1 MSGTTLHRTARAA
14 LALLL
19 LLAVAV
25 LAACG
30 DDDDAGDTTA
40 AAPAAT
46 TAAAPASS
54 AAEPATS
61 AAEPAT
67 SAAEPATSSAAD
79 SDTAAEEP
87 ATSAEATTAE
97 ATDATTAAATEKK
110 PVIIGS
116 KDFTEQFILGEL
128 YAQALEAKGF
138 EVTKKLN
145 LGSTQITDEALQ
157 NGDIDVYPEYTGTML
172 LAVLK
177 QPYEPDAGEVYALD
191 QAGYAERGMT
201 LLAPTQF
208 SNGNAIACTK
218 EFVDANGLTT
228 MSSLAP
234 VAADTRYATIAEQLT
249 RETGIPLIK
258 AQYGFEFGD
267 IKTYDVGLRYKA
279 IESDEADCV
288 YGFGTD
294 PQIADLGLVVL
305 EDDKKI
311 WPPDNAV
318 PVVRT
323 DWLADQDPEFA
334 ATIEQINGLLD
345 GDVMA
350 KLNAQADIDKEDPA
364 DVAKAFLEEQGII

>member
-1 MSGTTLHRTARAA
+1 MQITRKRRTTRLLLPLALLA
-14 LALLL
+14 LALG
-19 LLAVAV
+19 A
-25 LAACG
+25 AACG
-30 DDDDAGDTTA
+30 DDEDGDDTSAASSA

-46 TAAAPASS
+46 TEA
-54 AAEPATS
+54 
-61 AAEPAT
+61 
-67 SAAEPATSSAAD
+67 
-79 SDTAAEEP
+79 P
-87 ATSAEATTAE
+87 ATSAEAE
-97 ATDATTAAATEKK
+97 TAAATTEEAATSEEAPSDADSTAAASTEEAPAGSEAVATGTNKK
-110 PVIIGS
+110 VIIGS

-138 EVTKKLN
+138 EVEKKLN

-157 NGDIDVYPEYTGTML
+157 AGDIDLYPEYTGTML

-177 QPYEPDAGEVYALD
+177 QSYVQDAGEVYDLD

-218 EFVDANGLTT
+218 DFVDANGLTT

-234 VAADTRYATIAEQLT
+234 VADKARYATIAEQLT

-267 IKTYDVGLRYKA
+267 VKTFDVGLRYKA
-279 IESDEADCV
+279 IEEGEADCV

-305 EDDKKI
+305 EDDKRI

-323 DWLADQDPEFA
+323 DWLADQDPELV

-345 GDVMA
+345 GETMQ

-364 DVAKAFLEEQGII
+364 DVAKAFLEEQGLV